1 MSVSVSVRKYFL
13 NTSEETE
20 ETANKLAKQIHAPAV
35 IFLEGSLGTGKT
47 TFVRGFLKG
56 CGFTGHVKS
65 PTFTLI
71 ETYAVQNKTII
82 HADLY
87 RLKNLAEL
95 DNIGFRDY
103 FTQENILLIEW
114 ANIAKEVLPSPTL
127 ICTFTIADNDQGRW
141 LEIDN
146 GREQ

>member
-1 MSVSVSVRKYFL
+1 MTIKKYFL

-20 ETANKLAKQIHAPAV
+20 NFAEKLAKQIHMPAV
-35 IFLEGSLGTGKT
+35 IFLEGSLGAGKT
-47 TFVRGFLKG
+47 TFARGFLKG
-56 CGFTGHVKS
+56 CGFVGHVKS

-71 ETYAVQNKTII
+71 ETYCVANKNII

-87 RLKNLAEL
+87 RLKNRAEL

-103 FTQENILLIEW
+103 ITHDSILLIEW
-114 ANIAKEVLPSPTL
+114 ASVAADALPKPTL
-127 ICTFTIADNDQGRW
+127 ICTLKITDNSQGRW

-146 GREQ
+146 CREQWDL